1 MKLHISENSSTRVKK
16 ALFGDNTEKIKT
28 FAIMTPENPL
38 GKELS
43 AEENN
48 KRLKDFKNDLRQR
61 GIQYTKITGSY
72 GNKEHSFMLYNVA
85 YKEVETL
92 ARNYQ
97 QESFF
102 HGTNSIPSEITYYKT
117 TDKCRTYHKE
127 ETKKGIATFK
137 DANDYFSRHGDFQFT
152 IDMKCFE
159 SMKAI
164 NESIIYEDEIDI
176 SLEED
181 RTVFS
186 RMMHRKIA
194 TGQMKK

>member
-1 MKLHISENSSTRVKK
+1 
-16 ALFGDNTEKIKT
+16 
-28 FAIMTPENPL
+28 MTLENPL
-38 GKELS
+38 GKELG

-48 KRLKDFKNDLRQR
+48 KRLEDFKNDLRQR

-72 GNKEHSFMLYNVA
+72 GNKEHIFMLCNVVYEEA
-85 YKEVETL
+85 ETL
-92 ARNYQ
+92 ARKYQ

-117 TDKCRTYHKE
+117 ADKCRTYHKE
-127 ETKKGIATFK
+127 ETKEEIAALK
-137 DANDYFSRHGDFQFT
+137 DADDYFSRHGDFQFT
-152 IDMKCFE
+152 IDMECFE

-176 SLEED
+176 SLEER
-181 RTVFS
+181 RTAFS

-194 TGQMKK
+194 VGQMKK